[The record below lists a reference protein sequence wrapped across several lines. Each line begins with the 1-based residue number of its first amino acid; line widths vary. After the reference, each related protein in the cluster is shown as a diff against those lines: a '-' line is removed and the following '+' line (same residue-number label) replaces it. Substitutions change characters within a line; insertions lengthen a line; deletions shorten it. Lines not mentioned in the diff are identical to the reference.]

1 MLLLTGGRHRFL
13 KLLTKH
19 FARECFMFSL
29 HLPFFPGAGIFVTT
43 IVVGGVAFLSPFLTL
58 TKRPFL
64 RDIIFY
70 TFAVYWTFYLLWTNT
85 VTIFMAA
92 GFIAMYVFYVVVV
105 IVGRIVYQNWKSVS
119 GARSRGSERSS
130 APEQQKADG
139 VNPSPFLLPSSPL
152 SHAITSGDNMKSD
165 AVKPLIEDETL
176 ELEKSKDDCEVA
188 HRKLG
193 TTLHQT
199 RNRSRDNST
208 GSEAEVYQGGSL
220 QVTTHDGAS
229 DENKLVP
236 PRPSSSQQHSHPHRK
251 PLPAKKEMNRSL
263 HGANGPLF
271 PQFGAV
277 PKRRAITPT
286 PNQERG
292 WKYTA
297 AHGHGRSAW
306 DDDER
311 PRSTTPRKLLNKT
324 LTGALDVSEEVVTAV
339 GLPHV
344 PEILHEIQK
353 VHLPRKSP
361 LISSHRYHRHS
372 GSEGGSRHGS
382 ILNEDEEEE
391 EDDETTPF
399 VLKKPKKLNPLMRF
413 LLAFYPFGE
422 DFRELGLIGKIYEI
436 LKYPCGFILTLT
448 VPVIDPEAELHNWNK
463 WLNVLQCITG
473 PVTVALLTEIGL
485 KKIGDVFPVW
495 ALILFLG
502 VVAALL
508 VACTSWSDRRPVYHC
523 VFAWLGFAIAIVW
536 IYAIA
541 NEIVNLLQAFG
552 IVVKLSDGILGITLL
567 AWGNSIGDAV
577 ANMTMARQGFPR
589 MAIGACYGGPLLNI
603 LIGVGVSSLYKSIK
617 RRNDGF
623 KFTLYF
629 TQVEFFAAAF
639 LVVTL
644 SVSML
649 VITFS
654 RYRIFRPVAVCLV
667 LFYIVF
673 LVVSVLAEANVLYI
687 DISGVLSDG

>member
-1 MLLLTGGRHRFL
+1 
-13 KLLTKH
+13 
-19 FARECFMFSL
+19 
-29 HLPFFPGAGIFVTT
+29 
-43 IVVGGVAFLSPFLTL
+43 
-58 TKRPFL
+58 
-64 RDIIFY
+64 
-70 TFAVYWTFYLLWTNT
+70 
-85 VTIFMAA
+85 MAA
-92 GFIAMYVFYVVVV
+92 GFIALYVFYVVVV
-105 IVGRIVYQNWKSVS
+105 IVGRIFYQKWKSVS
-119 GARSRGSERSS
+119 KARSRGSKLSS
-130 APEQQKADG
+130 VPEQQKAKG

-165 AVKPLIEDETL
+165 AIKPLIEDETL

-193 TTLHQT
+193 TTFHHT
-199 RNRSRDNST
+199 GNRSRDNST

-220 QVTTHDGAS
+220 QVTTNDGAS
-229 DENKLVP
+229 DANKLVP
-236 PRPSSSQQHSHPHRK
+236 PRPSSRPRLSRPRLSHPHGK
-251 PLPAKKEMNRSL
+251 PLHAKKEMHKSL

-271 PQFGAV
+271 PQFGALLAG
-277 PKRRAITPT
+277 RRAISPT

-292 WKYTA
+292 WKYAA
-297 AHGHGRSAW
+297 AHGLGRSAW
-306 DDDER
+306 YDER

-324 LTGALDVSEEVVTAV
+324 LTGALDVSEEVVAAV

-353 VHLPRKSP
+353 VHPPRKSP
-361 LISSHRYHRHS
+361 LISSHRYHGHS
-372 GSEGGSRHGS
+372 GSEEGSRHSS
-382 ILNEDEEEE
+382 ILNEDEEEAE
-391 EDDETTPF
+391 DETTQLI
-399 VLKKPKKLNPLMRF
+399 LKKPKKLNPLMRF
-413 LLAFYPFGE
+413 LLAFYPFGK

-448 VPVIDPEAELHNWNK
+448 VPVIDSEAELHNWNK
-463 WLNVLQCITG
+463 WLNVLHCITG
-473 PVTVALLTEIGL
+473 PVTVALLTEIGF

-523 VFAWLGFAIAIVW
+523 VFAWLGFAIAVVW

-639 LVVTL
+639 LIVTL
-644 SVSML
+644 AVSLL

-654 RYRIFRPVAVCLV
+654 RYRIFRPVAVCLI

-673 LVVSVLAEANVLYI
+673 LVVSVLAEAKVLHI
-687 DISGVLSDG
+687 EISGVLSDG